1 MLVLDFVFS
10 QDGQTAL
17 AIAAREGH
25 VEIVQDLLSKGAY
38 VNVGDRVSNLLLWPT
53 SHLHMYNYVSEG
65 SGQELVSTQNF
76 SIVTGLGG
84 LEVEKKQPFLNEEI
98 GNFELLYFILL
109 LGLELKKKWNPCWA
123 ITLCGRD

>member
-1 MLVLDFVFS
+1 MLVLDCVFSQDGQTACLILDCFLRMLVLDFVFS

-53 SHLHMYNYVSEG
+53 SHLHMY
-65 SGQELVSTQNF
+65 
-76 SIVTGLGG
+76 I
-84 LEVEKKQPFLNEEI
+84 I
-98 GNFELLYFILL
+98 IM
-109 LGLELKKKWNPCWA
+109 
-123 ITLCGRD
+123 